1 MADKKQSVDL
11 NTLRVKKAALINYMT
26 KFVREKINEW
36 IKVQVRATGFIQ
48 EKTKN

>member
-1 MADKKQSVDL
+1 MADKKQSVGL
-11 NTLRVKKAALINYMT
+11 NTSKEKKAALNNYMT

-48 EKTKN
+48 EKN